1 MEENIKFRS
10 DFYYDLASH
19 KEYNQLLTHS
29 TGLNAPMQAMTLLSM
44 LFLLTQL
51 ENTTTLIVTLL
62 INGFWIFYRLFMNHR
77 NKDGGLIYKQI
88 LHSNDDSIP
97 HQIITLTET
106 AIRSRNPRTEKEIED
121 SLENIRYIM
130 ESENLLVLVTD
141 LKMCHILDKR
151 FITGGSRE
159 ELIAHLRQHCPK
171 LKKKI
176 KTGRFGHLVGKLL
189 YAVAVIGLILGS
201 CVLFRVSD
209 RITGKLSNNMTYA
222 EMAAELEALG
232 IAITQQTIQELETFD
247 AEYEAEFGS
256 AYYADFSQ
264 DSKVYDL
271 LYWEGSGI
279 YDEEIWDW
287 TPSQS
292 GVYWFDME
300 VYNLA
305 SIYSD
310 FFRGLSAMNPELSF
324 ANVSEDYTTVDL
336 TEGTGEILVTFEYQ
350 GQHYE
355 LAATYDY
362 DWFDL
367 NMIKEVGSI
376 LASDAPEAR
385 LWFYYDDGQG
395 ILLYYGTDDQ
405 VSRLQQKTG
414 LKFIRAE
421 FVDILSIF

>member
-159 ELIAHLRQHCPK
+159 ELDRRAH
-171 LKKKI
+171 
-176 KTGRFGHLVGKLL
+176 V
-189 YAVAVIGLILGS
+189 
-201 CVLFRVSD
+201 
-209 RITGKLSNNMTYA
+209 
-222 EMAAELEALG
+222 
-232 IAITQQTIQELETFD
+232 
-247 AEYEAEFGS
+247 
-256 AYYADFSQ
+256 
-264 DSKVYDL
+264 
-271 LYWEGSGI
+271 
-279 YDEEIWDW
+279 
-287 TPSQS
+287 
-292 GVYWFDME
+292 
-300 VYNLA
+300 
-305 SIYSD
+305 
-310 FFRGLSAMNPELSF
+310 
-324 ANVSEDYTTVDL
+324 
-336 TEGTGEILVTFEYQ
+336 
-350 GQHYE
+350 
-355 LAATYDY
+355 
-362 DWFDL
+362 
-367 NMIKEVGSI
+367 
-376 LASDAPEAR
+376 
-385 LWFYYDDGQG
+385 
-395 ILLYYGTDDQ
+395 
-405 VSRLQQKTG
+405 
-414 LKFIRAE
+414 
-421 FVDILSIF
+421 